1 MSELQKKEAE
11 PLGLS
16 SIKVLI
22 TEKMNEGQKM
32 RPSAASREMS
42 QLATLW

>member
-32 RPSAASREMS
+32 RPSATSREMS